1 MSPVSTP
8 SSRWPLRRLVL
19 TLTLTGLLA
28 ACGGGGSSDVPRFA
42 SITVNGVAAV
52 RDNTTGIVWA
62 AQLGSTGL
70 PGTARLATAA
80 ELLQLNDQGASV
92 LDQYFAFAQGKLV
105 QAQAVVGKPDVVW
118 AVDFGFEVNGGL
130 SDQAATDTDLS
141 SLYVLSPQTSAA
153 PLTYPASPASNGT
166 VTAGGLMWKVCTEG
180 NDWNPPVS
188 STAGSCTQTMV
199 LGGDPRLVAAAD
211 AQARATAANTARF
224 AGFTGWRVP
233 TKAELRAL
241 LQLQND
247 LSGDGNLLP
256 AAFSVD
262 NLGAV
267 PQYWSSNFSSDNAD
281 AWQVDF
287 SGSTDP
293 GGIDLAPATD
303 LAHVRLVRTA
313 P

>member
-19 TLTLTGLLA
+19 TLALTGLLA
-28 ACGGGGSSDVPRFA
+28 ACGGGGSADVPHFEA
-42 SITVNGVAAV
+42 TTVNGVAAV

-80 ELLQLNDQGASV
+80 ELLQLNDQSASL

-105 QAQAVVGKPDVVW
+105 QAQAVVGKENAVW

-130 SDQAATDTDLS
+130 SDQAATDPDLS
-141 SLYVLSPQTSAA
+141 SLYVLSPQSSAA
-153 PLTYPASPASNGT
+153 PLTYPAPPASNGT
-166 VTAGGLMWKVCTEG
+166 VTAGGLMWKVCSEG
-180 NDWNPPVS
+180 NVWN
-188 STAGSCTQTMV
+188 STTRSCTQTPV
-199 LGGDPRLVAAAD
+199 LGGDPRLVAAAN
-211 AQARATAANTARF
+211 AQALATAANTARF

-233 TKAELRAL
+233 TKKELRAL

-247 LSGDGNLLP
+247 LSDGNLLP
-256 AAFSVD
+256 AAFSAD
-262 NLGAV
+262 NIGAV

-287 SGSTDP
+287 SGSDDP

>member
-19 TLTLTGLLA
+19 TLALTGLLA
-28 ACGGGGSSDVPRFA
+28 ACGGGGSADVPHFEA
-42 SITVNGVAAV
+42 TTVNGVAAV

-62 AQLGSTGL
+62 AQLGNSGL
-70 PGTARLATAA
+70 PGTAALATAA
-80 ELLQLNDQGASV
+80 ELLQLTDQSSS
-92 LDQYFAFAQGKLV
+92 LLNQYFAFAQGELIKG
-105 QAQAVVGKPDVVW
+105 QAVEGVVNRVW
-118 AVDFGFEVNGGL
+118 AVDFGTEVTGGL
-130 SDQAATDTDLS
+130 SDQAATDTELS
-141 SLYVLSPQTSAA
+141 SLYVLSRQTSA
-153 PLTYPASPASNGT
+153 PSVTYPASPASNGT
-166 VTAGGLMWKVCTEG
+166 VTAGGLMWKVCSEG
-180 NDWNPPVS
+180 NVWN
-188 STAGSCTQTMV
+188 STARSCTQTLV
-199 LGGDPRLVAAAD
+199 LGGDPRLVAAAN
-211 AQARATAANTARF
+211 AQALATAANTARF

-233 TKAELRAL
+233 TKKELRAL

-247 LSGDGNLLP
+247 LSDGNLLP
-256 AAFSVD
+256 AAFSAD
-262 NLGAV
+262 NIGAV

-287 SGSTDP
+287 SGSDDP

>member
-19 TLTLTGLLA
+19 TLALTGLLA
-28 ACGGGGSSDVPRFA
+28 ACGGGGSADVPHFETT
-42 SITVNGVAAV
+42 TVNGVAAV

-166 VTAGGLMWKVCTEG
+166 VTAGGLMWKVCSEG
-180 NDWNPPVS
+180 NVWN
-188 STAGSCTQTMV
+188 STARSCTQTLV
-199 LGGDPRLVAAAD
+199 LGGDPRLVAAAN
-211 AQARATAANTARF
+211 AQALATAANTARF

-233 TKAELRAL
+233 TKKELRAL

-247 LSGDGNLLP
+247 LSDRNLLP
-256 AAFSVD
+256 AAFLAD
-262 NLGAV
+262 NIGAV

-287 SGSTDP
+287 SVSGDS
-293 GGIDLAPATD
+293 GGIDLAPADD